1 MQRLLKNTAML
12 YRDPTCYISDL
23 ENLTG
28 KSYRTAQRIMGR
40 IRSYYRL
47 SKFERPTIEQAKAY
61 LIACGKQENG

>member
-1 MQRLLKNTAML
+1 MQRLLKNTTML

-47 SKFERPTIEQAKAY
+47 SKFERPTIEQVKAY
-61 LIACGKQENG
+61 LIACSNQENG